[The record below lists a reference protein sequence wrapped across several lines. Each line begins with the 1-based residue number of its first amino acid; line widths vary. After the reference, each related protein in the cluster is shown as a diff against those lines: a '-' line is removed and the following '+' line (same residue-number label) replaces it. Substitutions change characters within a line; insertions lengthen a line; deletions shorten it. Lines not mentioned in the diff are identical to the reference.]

1 MLVAGTETSSNTVE
15 WAIAELIH
23 HPEYAKK
30 LYAELDKVVGR
41 ERVVDETDIP
51 NLPYLNAVVKET
63 FRMHPPAPLNLPH
76 KSLEDTT
83 VAGFDLPANTQL
95 FINIYAIQRDPN
107 WWEKPLEFDPER
119 FIKNPE
125 INVTGNHFQLIPFG
139 AGRRQCPGMPL
150 GVLFVQIGL
159 ARLMQSFEFALP
171 PGQDP
176 ATLDMSETFGITLP
190 RKTSLQVVCK
200 PRMPKHFYQANL
212 TRDPKQH
219 GPNRAP
225 N

>member
-30 LYAELDKVVGR
+30 LYAELDEVVGR
-41 ERVVDETDIP
+41 ERVVNETDIP

-125 INVTGNHFQLIPFG
+125 INVNGNHFQLIPFG

-150 GVLFVQIGL
+150 GVLFVQVGL

-190 RKTSLQVVCK
+190 RTNSLQVVCK
-200 PRMPKHFYQANL
+200 PRLPKHFY
-212 TRDPKQH
+212 
-219 GPNRAP
+219 
-225 N
+225 